1 MPEPWQRLPALS
13 LKQIQYFVTLAQ
25 LRHFTETANQ
35 MAISQPALS
44 SALRQIESVLGGKLF
59 HRTAQAV
66 TLTGQG
72 EAILPHAKGLLCAAQ
87 AAFSDMQ
94 QVMAEGGD
102 GTLRIGLIPSASAL
116 VFPQAAAR
124 LQQQFPGLRVVFEDH
139 TNDGLLRAL
148 AEGALDVGI
157 GVPHAALAD
166 SLEETPL
173 LGDALV
179 AVLGRQDAL
188 AGAEALAWQ
197 QLTQRDIAL
206 FAKGNVSRLVNSL
219 AQSQLPGLRLRYSTE
234 YVETLYG
241 LARAGLAVAI
251 LPKLYTTHLHD
262 PLLRVVA
269 LHTPVLSHTLSLMW
283 SKGQVRSTGVG
294 QGRDFLRR
302 VIMDNLAAGKD
313 CEDGGCAGEENAPE
327 REAYPQC

>member
-44 SALRQIESVLGGKLF
+44 SSLRQIESVLGGKLF

-66 TLTGQG
+66 TLTEQG
-72 EAILPHAKGLLCAAQ
+72 EAILPHAKGLLSAAQ

-94 QVMAEGGD
+94 RVMAEGGD

-124 LQQQFPGLRVVFEDH
+124 LQHQFPGLRVMFEDY
-139 TNDGLLRAL
+139 TNDGLLQAL
-148 AEGALDVGI
+148 SDGALDAGI
-157 GVPHAALAD
+157 GVQSAAYTE
-166 SLEETPL
+166 SLEATPL
-173 LGDALV
+173 QGDALV
-179 AVLGRQDAL
+179 AVLNRQDPL
-188 AGAEALAWQ
+188 ASTEAIAWQ
-197 QLTQRDIAL
+197 QLLPRDIAL
-206 FAKGNVSRLVNSL
+206 FARGNVSRLVNSL
-219 AQSQLPGLRLRYSTE
+219 AQSQLPELRLRHSTD

-262 PLLRVVA
+262 PLLKVVA

-283 SKGQVRSTGVG
+283 AKGRTRSTGVW
-294 QGRDFLRR
+294 QGREFLRR
-302 VIMDNLAAGKD
+302 VIVDELSTRK
-313 CEDGGCAGEENAPE
+313 E
-327 REAYPQC
+327 